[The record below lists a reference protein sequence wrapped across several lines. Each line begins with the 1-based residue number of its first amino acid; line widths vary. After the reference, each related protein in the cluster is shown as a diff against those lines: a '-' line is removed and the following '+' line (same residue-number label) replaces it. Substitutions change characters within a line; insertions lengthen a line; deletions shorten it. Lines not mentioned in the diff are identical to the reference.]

1 LCLLTGYAIL
11 RALTYPRSKTKG
23 SMDFYSYSIAAVRQ
37 TARGSAFQHSSGL
50 LAANSEAEA
59 IGIATQ
65 QAYKAFP
72 SSDGWCNHSAVIGFQ
87 TDFIAAKIV
96 GVLNGAK

>member
-1 LCLLTGYAIL
+1 
-11 RALTYPRSKTKG
+11 
-23 SMDFYSYSIAAVRQ
+23 MDFYSFSIAATKPAAHGTV
-37 TARGSAFQHSSGL
+37 FQHSSGL
-50 LAANSEAEA
+50 LAANSEAES

-72 SSDGWCNHSAVIGFQ
+72 SSDGWANQSAAVGFQ
-87 TDFIAAKIV
+87 TDFIASKIV